1 MVLNRICAGALIA
14 VTAATASIAAAAPAM
29 ASTARHGSAAHVAHV
44 SMGATSDTTAS
55 NGLNPSPA
63 SGPCR
68 LLPFPPVAHRS
79 CRR

>member
-14 VTAATASIAAAAPAM
+14 VAAATASIAAAAPAM
-29 ASTARHGSAAHVAHV
+29 ASTARHGSAAHV
-44 SMGATSDTTAS
+44 STGATSDTTAS